1 MIIGNQKLTE
11 EEFNIGNSLHNKR
24 LEYLVQLGEIK
35 LAELEN
41 ERQLEEVYTNI
52 IELNTKENLFQQDMF
67 NKYGKGQID
76 LINQVYVRNI

>member
-1 MIIGNQKLTE
+1 MDNQKLTE
-11 EEFNIGNSLHNKR
+11 EEFNIGNSLHNKK

-67 NKYGKGQID
+67 NKYGRGQVD
-76 LINQVYVRNI
+76 LINNLYIKNS

>member
-1 MIIGNQKLTE
+1 MDNQKLTE
-11 EEFNIGNSLHNKR
+11 EEFNIGNSLHNKK

-67 NKYGKGQID
+67 NKYGRGQVD
-76 LINQVYVRNI
+76 LINSLYIKNS

>member
-1 MIIGNQKLTE
+1 MSNQKLTE

-67 NKYGKGQID
+67 NKYGEGQID
-76 LINQVYVRNI
+76 LINNLYIKNS

>member
-76 LINQVYVRNI
+76 LVNQVYVRNI

>member
-11 EEFNIGNSLHNKR
+11 EEFNIGNSLHSKR
-24 LEYLVQLGEIK
+24 LEYLIQLGEIK

-67 NKYGKGQID
+67 NKYGKGQVD
-76 LINQVYVRNI
+76 LVNQVYVRNV

>member
-1 MIIGNQKLTE
+1 MVIGDQKLTK
-11 EEFNIGNSLHNKR
+11 EEFDIGNSLHNKK
-24 LEYLVQLGEIK
+24 LKYLVQLGEIK

-67 NKYGKGQID
+67 NKYGKGQVD
-76 LINQVYVRNI
+76 LVNQVYIKSN

>member
-1 MIIGNQKLTE
+1 MDNQKLTE
-11 EEFNIGNSLHNKR
+11 EEFNIGNSLHNKK

-67 NKYGKGQID
+67 NKYGRGQVD
-76 LINQVYVRNI
+76 LINSLYIKSS

>member
-67 NKYGKGQID
+67 SKYGKGQID
-76 LINQVYVRNI
+76 LVNQVYVRNV

>member
-24 LEYLVQLGEIK
+24 LEYLIQLGEIK

-41 ERQLEEVYTNI
+41 ERRLEEVYTNI

-67 NKYGKGQID
+67 NKYGKGQVD
-76 LINQVYVRNI
+76 LVNQVYVRNV

>member
-1 MIIGNQKLTE
+1 MVMDNQKLTE
-11 EEFNIGNSLHNKR
+11 EEFNIGNSLHNKK

-67 NKYGKGQID
+67 NKYGRGQVD
-76 LINQVYVRNI
+76 LINSLYIKNS

>member
-52 IELNTKENLFQQDMF
+52 IELNTKENLFKQDMF
-67 NKYGKGQID
+67 SKYGKGQID
-76 LINQVYVRNI
+76 LVNQVYVRNV

>member
-11 EEFNIGNSLHNKR
+11 KEFNIGNSLHNKR
-24 LEYLVQLGEIK
+24 LEYLIQLGEIK

-41 ERQLEEVYTNI
+41 ERRLEEVYTNI

-67 NKYGKGQID
+67 NKYGKGQVD
-76 LINQVYVRNI
+76 LVNQVYVRNV